1 VSGTVDAIAPAPEPA
16 APDCSPAR
24 PVQGA
29 PAASTAS
36 AAPAAGAA
44 GVAGSAGAAG
54 GHTWCREGVPS
65 YLIGPV
71 RRWYVQ
77 AAQHHNCGRP
87 DLAAELLVSAV
98 TLEPSF
104 GCLREALARAQF
116 DAGQYLAAR
125 TTFTAMVALDARDH
139 YALFGLG
146 LVQTRLGVPAA
157 AARQFERAAELCP
170 DEPRY
175 AVALEHARVQLAAG
189 AARDAPATAGAE
201 TAGSARA
208 G

>member
-1 VSGTVDAIAPAPEPA
+1 VSGTVDGIAPAPEPA
-16 APDCSPAR
+16 APDRSPAR
-24 PVQGA
+24 SVQGA
-29 PAASTAS
+29 PAG
-36 AAPAAGAA
+36 PVNPAGA
-44 GVAGSAGAAG
+44 AGAAG
-54 GHTWCREGVPS
+54 GHAGCRERVPT

-77 AAQHHNCGRP
+77 AAQHHNRGRP

-98 TLEPSF
+98 THEPSF

-146 LVQTRLGVPAA
+146 LAQARLGVPAA
-157 AARQFERAAELCP
+157 AARLFERAAELCP
-170 DEPRY
+170 GEPRY
-175 AVALEHARVQLAAG
+175 AVALEHARVQLAA
-189 AARDAPATAGAE
+189 AGP
-201 TAGSARA
+201 ARA